1 MARQSAEQGI
11 FSPAFIL
18 KTGAGKVTVEA
29 VAAGKIGADSVAAFG
44 SQIFAHAGAE
54 DLAVYS
60 AGEREKASLAA
71 AQALAA
77 WQPGA
82 TIIRLDKDYLNRKG
96 EKVSVLTL
104 VNSNK
109 PFLFDSVI
117 GEVYGRNQQEAGS
130 IAGDEHRAYMPPA
143 VFLVAHPVFTV
154 KRQSDKSLAIALPA
168 GQAAAPASAVQ
179 AAAGAVRVSL
189 IQIHLQFVDDR
200 QAEELPAALR
210 IVTERVRL
218 VFHDRAAIEQ
228 ALAGVQD
235 KYRQALPAAYQSQR
249 ARVLEFLSWLAAGN
263 FVFLGLRE
271 YAFSQKGGKAE
282 LRPQGAE
289 LGILTDAD
297 IRILRDP
304 EKMETSEEILSF
316 MKSGDLMLVTKA
328 RTRSIVHRNA
338 FLDYIGLKLF
348 DNKGNLSGELRLV
361 GLFTANAYHA
371 SVLHIPYLRPK
382 AEAIMT
388 GLGYDRADHS
398 GRSLLHI
405 LETYPRDDMFRLS
418 VAALAPNADI
428 IRELGERPRIC
439 VLSNAD
445 RFGHFVSLLVFV
457 PRDRYNTAVHQA
469 VGVALLRAYDGDF
482 YESQP
487 RFFDE
492 SLTRIHYIVHR
503 KGGAVPAV
511 AVTGLE
517 AEIAALIG
525 TWEDK
530 VQALAKAQQAPAR
543 IAALAATLPQSYRD
557 VFDPQ
562 QALRD
567 AAFIAALSAAAPL
580 YVEFH
585 CPVAG
590 GARLSLRLFHRG
602 RALHL
607 SQRVPI
613 LENMGFRVISEQ
625 TVEIPAEELPAAD
638 RVGKEAAAAVYIHDM
653 ELENLYD
660 GNHEAAGAAR
670 LLPAA
675 NLAALFRL
683 VWAGQAA
690 DDSFNALLPAAGL
703 GLEAIFILRAYGRYL
718 QQTGIPYSQDRLAA
732 ALNHYPAIAQALYR
746 LFCLKF
752 DPKLQTDEVEKQK
765 TELEAAIERDL
776 QNVPALDDD
785 RIIRAFR
792 NLIAASLRSNAFAA
806 ATADK
811 ADKTEIPTVKT
822 LAFKFDP
829 HKIDNL
835 PEPRPYREIFVYG
848 PLVEGVH
855 LRFGPVARGGIR
867 WSDRGQDYRTEI
879 LGLAKAQQVKNAVI
893 VPVGAKGGFY
903 PHYLPAA
910 ADRSAV
916 VEAAR
921 QAYMAYIAAMLSI
934 TDNISDGEAVPAR
947 EALVRHDGDDPYF
960 VVAADKGTASFSD
973 TANALSRAAGFWLDD
988 AFASGGSE
996 GYDHKA
1002 MGITAKGAWEAVKRH
1017 FREMNHNIQSE
1028 PFTTAGVGD
1037 MSGDVFGNG
1046 MILSEKTRL
1055 IAAFDHRDIFIDP
1068 EPDCVLAYSERQ
1080 RLFALPRSSWQDY
1093 DKSKISAGGGVF
1105 SRLEKN
1111 IKLSPQ
1117 AAKAIGFDKTNGT
1130 PFEIMAAILRAPV
1143 DLLWFGGIGTY
1154 IRGTNETNA
1163 QVSDRANDALRIT
1176 GQEVRAKVIGE
1187 GANLGVTQNGRVEYA
1202 FAGGR
1207 INTDAID
1214 NSAGVNCSDIEVNIK
1229 IALAAAQ
1236 ADGRLTQKQRNSLLK
1251 AMTAEVST
1259 LILRNNYV
1267 QSLALSLG
1275 QQRAAGL
1282 LPYQIRFMN
1291 GLEARG
1297 LLDRIVEVLPDNR
1310 ILAER
1315 QEKGLGLTRPE
1326 LAVLMAYAKNT
1337 LAAELTKSDLVLEPY
1352 FEEALL
1358 DYFPQAMRADF
1369 AEYIR
1374 RHPLRRDIIAT
1385 ILANDSVN
1393 RGGVTFVSRLHDK
1406 SGLRPAE
1413 IVRSF
1418 IVVRDGFGLKALFD
1432 EIDALDNKIAGT
1444 VQNRFY
1450 EVLSRMIFATTDWIL
1465 RNVRPTD
1472 SLHNHV
1478 AMMKNVYQMIA
1489 GKLTALIPDYLKEKQ
1504 QKAAKAY
1511 EKQGAPKALAEQ
1523 LALLELAAVI
1533 PDIILVARQTKADIA
1548 QVAQT
1553 YFACV
1558 ELLGLP
1564 QLEETAAKII
1574 VRDYY
1579 DGLAL
1584 EQAQNTMAESLRA
1597 ISLAVLKNFSGEVQ
1611 PVRAWQKQQ
1620 MEKIED
1626 NIARLQ
1632 ALQGADMNVSRLT
1645 IAAGI
1650 LVDLAADSNF

>member
-1 MARQSAEQGI
+1 MARQAAEQGV
-11 FSPAFIL
+11 FAPAFIL
-18 KTGAGKVTVEA
+18 KTEAGKAAVEA
-29 VAAGKIGADSVAAFG
+29 VAAGQTGANGAAAFG
-44 SQIFAHAGAE
+44 SRIFAHAGAE
-54 DLAVYS
+54 DLAAYS
-60 AGEREKASLAA
+60 AREQEKAALAA
-71 AQALAA
+71 AQALVA

-82 TIIRLDKDYLNRKG
+82 AIIRLDKDYLTRKG

-117 GEVYGRNQQEAGS
+117 GEIYGRNQQEAGFA
-130 IAGDEHRAYMPPA
+130 AGDERRAALPPA
-143 VFLVAHPVFTV
+143 VFLVAHPVFAAF
-154 KRQSDKSLAIALPA
+154 RQSDNSLAIAQPGLP
-168 GQAAAPASAVQ
+168 
-179 AAAGAVRVSL
+179 AAAGAVRISL
-189 IQIHLQFVDDR
+189 IQIHLQFADDS
-200 QAEELPAALR
+200 QAEELLAALR
-210 IVTERVRL
+210 IVTEQVRL
-218 VFHDRAAIEQ
+218 VFHDRASIEQ

-235 KYRQALPAAYQSQR
+235 KYRQAMPAAYQSQR
-249 ARVLEFLSWLAAGN
+249 ARVLEFLSWLVSGN

-328 RTRSIVHRNA
+328 RTRSLVHRNA

-348 DNKGNLSGELRLV
+348 DNKGRLSGELRLV

-405 LETYPRDDMFRLS
+405 LETYPRDDMFRLP

-469 VGVALLRAYDGDF
+469 VGAALLRAYDGDF

-511 AVTGLE
+511 AITGLE
-517 AEIAALIG
+517 AEIGGIIG

-530 VQALAKAQQAPAR
+530 VQALAKAMPAPAR
-543 IAALAATLPQSYRD
+543 IAALAARLPQSYRD
-557 VFDPQ
+557 VFAPQ
-562 QALRD
+562 QALFD
-567 AAFIAALSAAAPL
+567 AAFIAALSATEPL
-580 YVEFH
+580 YVEFY

-590 GARLSLRLFHRG
+590 GGRLSLRLFHRG

-625 TVEIPAEELPAAD
+625 TVEIPVEELPAENRA
-638 RVGKEAAAAVYIHDM
+638 GIEAAAAVYIHAM
-653 ELENLYD
+653 ELENLYAD
-660 GNHEAAGAAR
+660 PEKASAAAAAK
-670 LLPAA
+670 PAA

-690 DDSFNALLPAAGL
+690 DDSFNALLQSAGL
-703 GLEAIFILRAYGRYL
+703 SLEAVFILRAYGRYL
-718 QQTGIPYSQDRLAA
+718 QQAGVPYSQDRLAA
-732 ALNHYPAIAQALYR
+732 ALNHYPAIARALYQ

-752 DPKLQTDEVEKQK
+752 DPELQTDGIEKQYSA
-765 TELEAAIERDL
+765 LEAALERDL

-806 ATADK
+806 AGTGTDKIDK
-811 ADKTEIPTVKT
+811 AAIPAVKT

-835 PEPRPYREIFVYG
+835 PQPRPYREIFVYG

-879 LGLAKAQQVKNAVI
+879 LGLGKAQQVKNAVI

-910 ADRSAV
+910 ADRAAV
-916 VEAAR
+916 SEAAR

-934 TDNISDGEAVPAR
+934 TDNISNGEVVPAR

-960 VVAADKGTASFSD
+960 VVAADKGTAAFSD
-973 TANALSRAAGFWLDD
+973 TANALSREAGFWLDD

-1028 PFTTAGVGD
+1028 PFTAVGVGD

-1046 MILSEKTRL
+1046 MLLSEKTRL
-1055 IAAFDHRDIFIDP
+1055 LAAFDHRDIFIDP
-1068 EPDCVLAYSERQ
+1068 EPDCAAAYNERQ

-1236 ADGRLTQKQRNSLLK
+1236 ADGRLTRKQRNSLLK

-1291 GLEARG
+1291 ELEARG

-1352 FEEALL
+1352 FEETLL
-1358 DYFPQAMRADF
+1358 EYFPQAMRADF

-1406 SGLRPAE
+1406 SGRSTAE

-1432 EIDALDNKIAGT
+1432 EIDALDNKIAGL

-1511 EKQGAPKALAEQ
+1511 EKQGAPEALAEQ

-1533 PDIILVARQTKADIA
+1533 PDIILVAQQTKADIA

-1553 YFACV
+1553 WFACV

-1564 QLEETAAKII
+1564 QLEEAAARII

-1584 EQAQNTMAESLRA
+1584 EQAQNSMAESLRA
-1597 ISLAVLKNFSGEVQ
+1597 ISLAVLKNFAGAAQ
-1611 PVRAWQKQQ
+1611 PVEAWQSRQR
-1620 MEKIED
+1620 ETIAD

-1650 LVDLAADSNF
+1650 LADLAADSA